1 MSPGIFPSFTILR
14 SKGAKNIIILDIWN
28 FYFYSDFDV
37 FFPLGSSRWEL
48 SEVCQHIF
56 SIFYHFR
63 DKRGQ
68 RVQKC
73 HFPWNVKFYFSSDFD
88 GFFWGGPSWWVV
100 SGMCQ
105 QIFSIFYRFRDKRG
119 QMAKNVIFLDI
130 WNFFY
135 PILMGFFFGFLS
147 TRAFSSVSTDFFC
160 LLLFWDKRGQRGQKT
175 SFSWI

>member
-1 MSPGIFPSFTILR
+1 VSPGIFPSFTILR

-73 HFPWNVKFYFSSDFD
+73 HFPWNVKFLLNAWRHLYWNLWEESFKINPIKIRWKIKRFSNL
-88 GFFWGGPSWWVV
+88 
-100 SGMCQ
+100 GM
-105 QIFSIFYRFRDKRG
+105 SIFNPFYLKNGKR
-119 QMAKNVIFLDI
+119 
-130 WNFFY
+130 
-135 PILMGFFFGFLS
+135 
-147 TRAFSSVSTDFFC
+147 
-160 LLLFWDKRGQRGQKT
+160 
-175 SFSWI
+175 